1 MSSVKIEIDNE
12 LLKKARTYVGPME
25 ADALVQMAVTTL
37 IQLKAG
43 EWLAAQGGTQPDLAD
58 IPRRRWGIE

>member
-1 MSSVKIEIDNE
+1 MSTIKIEIDNE
-12 LLKKARTYVGPME
+12 LLKKALTYVGPME
-25 ADALVQMAVTTL
+25 ADALVRMAVTTL

-58 IPRRRWGIE
+58 IPRRRWGVE

>member
-1 MSSVKIEIDNE
+1 MSTIKIEIDSE
-12 LLKKARTYVGPME
+12 LLKKARAYVGPLE
-25 ADALVQMAVTTL
+25 ANALVQMAVTTL

-58 IPRRRWGIE
+58 IPRRRWRAE